1 MSSLAKNNNTLM
13 AMVLVQ
19 LCQNVLLE
27 DRWQDKLENFL
38 PSISTID
45 LAVQDTFF
53 FNLMIPM
60 RQLNPSQLGKLPF
73 LLWSRMNL
81 PSPVHQ
87 NISQKGISL
96 L

>member
-1 MSSLAKNNNTLM
+1 MS
-13 AMVLVQ
+13 MVLVQ

-53 FNLMIPM
+53 FNLMIPL
-60 RQLNPSQLGKLPF
+60 RQLNPNQLGKLPF

-87 NISQKGISL
+87 NISQEGISL